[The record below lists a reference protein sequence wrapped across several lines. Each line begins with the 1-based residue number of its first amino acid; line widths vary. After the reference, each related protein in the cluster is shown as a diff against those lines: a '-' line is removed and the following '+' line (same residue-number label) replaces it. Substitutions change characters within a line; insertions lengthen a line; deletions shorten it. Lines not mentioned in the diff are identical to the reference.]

1 MEDIIMLD
9 FTFTVEQE
17 MLRDTIRKFLKNEV
31 SLDLAREIDEK
42 EEFPDELWQKMA
54 SLGWMAM
61 PFPEE
66 YGGLGGNV
74 IDQALIINELSRG
87 LFVAGFIYLTSTCFG
102 GNTLNVFGT
111 HEQKKKYLT
120 GIANGKYRWSLALTE
135 PDGGTDIL
143 RSTKTTAILDGDY
156 YIVNGQKVFISGADK
171 ANYFTLFA
179 KTNKNAEKHT
189 KGFTLFIVDAKSP
202 GITIRKMK
210 KLGVKACSACEIFFD
225 NVKIPKEN
233 VIGAVDNG
241 WYHLTDTLNN
251 ERITVAAFCL
261 GLAQSILD
269 YTVQYAKQRTAFG
282 KPLGEI
288 QVLQHY
294 MADIYMDIQMAE
306 LMLYKAAWLQA
317 NRKPV
322 AVEGTMAKIV
332 CSEVSFKAA
341 TIGMR
346 IMAGAGYMMEYPM
359 QRYYRDAVLFLTAP
373 ISNEMGKNL
382 IGQSLGFGRA
392 Y

>member
-1 MEDIIMLD
+1 MLD
-9 FTFTVEQE
+9 FTFTDEQE
-17 MLRDTIRKFLKNEV
+17 MLRDTVRKFMEKEV
-31 SLDLAREIDEK
+31 SLDLAHEIDEK

-54 SLGWMAM
+54 SLGWLGL

-66 YGGLGGNV
+66 YGGYGGSV
-74 IDQALIINELSRG
+74 VDQALIINELSRG
-87 LFVAGFIYLTSTCFG
+87 LFVSGFIYLLTTCFG

-111 HEQKKKYLT
+111 DEQKKEYLT
-120 GIANGKYRWSLALTE
+120 GISQGKYRWALALTE

-143 RSTKTTAILDGDY
+143 GATKTTALKDGTSY
-156 YIVNGQKVFISGADK
+156 VANGQKVYISGADK
-171 ANYFTLFA
+171 ASYFTLFA
-179 KTNKNAEKHT
+179 KTDKTAERHT
-189 KGFTLFIVDAKSP
+189 RGFSLFIVDAKSR

-210 KLGVKACSACEIFFD
+210 KLGVKACSACEVFFED
-225 NVKIPKEN
+225 VRIPEEN
-233 VIGAVDNG
+233 VIGEVGNG

-261 GLAQSILD
+261 GNAQSALN
-269 YTVQYAKQRTAFG
+269 YAVKYAKEREAFG

-288 QVLQHY
+288 QVLQHRLANVY
-294 MADIYMDIQMAE
+294 LEIQMAE

-322 AVEGTMAKIV
+322 AVEGTMAKIA

-341 TIGMR
+341 EMGMR
-346 IMAGAGYMMEYPM
+346 LMAGAGYMMEYPM
-359 QRYYRDAVLFLTAP
+359 QRHYRDAVLFLTAP
-373 ISNEMGKNL
+373 ISNDAGKNL